1 MYNELARLQDAS
13 APDAEMAEL
22 PDYPEVAMAV
32 YGTINN
38 QHSTILET
46 VERMTKQVEVDTMLK
61 NARRDNVEWAW
72 VPNWA
77 ETYVFCITIAS
88 QRWMPTACASLQ
100 FARNFYEREKSVKW
114 AESYYHEIL
123 KKSTDT
129 DKLSDGT
136 GFRKELIDEV
146 KKYTIEKHLYIEDSV
161 FEYDPLVALSWQRL
175 AEGKIEKRDITLLEH
190 EYYEMTMK
198 KIHPEW
204 NHIKVYKVSAK

>member
-77 ETYVFCITIAS
+77 ETCVFCITIAS

-146 KKYTIEKHLYIEDSV
+146 KKYTIEKIYILMIQ
-161 FEYDPLVALSWQRL
+161 FLN
-175 AEGKIEKRDITLLEH
+175 T
-190 EYYEMTMK
+190 
-198 KIHPEW
+198 IHW
-204 NHIKVYKVSAK
+204 

>member
-1 MYNELARLQDAS
+1 MASDDMFRIIYFILKELCEFKKKGAMVCRTTSPWKIKTYGSANGAIACQMYNELARLQDAS

-77 ETYVFCITIAS
+77 ETCVFCITIAS

-100 FARNFYEREKSVKW
+100 FARNF
-114 AESYYHEIL
+114 
-123 KKSTDT
+123 
-129 DKLSDGT
+129 
-136 GFRKELIDEV
+136 
-146 KKYTIEKHLYIEDSV
+146 
-161 FEYDPLVALSWQRL
+161 
-175 AEGKIEKRDITLLEH
+175 
-190 EYYEMTMK
+190 
-198 KIHPEW
+198 
-204 NHIKVYKVSAK
+204 